1 MLPNDLGK
9 KMIQHILDFLFSQ
22 PEFSNKNENCMMN
35 ILAREPALIHIFF
48 TDGTNYFIKVA
59 TEHIVNSAQKQEETT
74 PNKFTEDKSLFSS
87 VRRIGRE
94 YDALVKYSE
103 IYPSLLPE
111 IIFFRKFDRHAIL
124 VTKGIK
130 HSAVNLNDIL
140 RAKLSIRRQ
149 IQHLLIGRDRIIS
162 TDKNE
167 LNNLALVLDHALNS
181 LPAYLLQN
189 FQKIRLAHD
198 WDEMLVTLPLIP
210 QHGDLAV
217 NNFGLTSTGLVLF
230 DWEDY
235 AFINTPGF
243 DLSILLVSGC
253 RFDISKLVSLIEND
267 FNQSHNNSFLQPI
280 IEGIG
285 IKPSQFYDL
294 MLINLIIFYQLKC
307 QHGYG
312 KDIID
317 STENALKVLSA
328 SIAESRSVI

>member
-1 MLPNDLGK
+1 
-9 KMIQHILDFLFSQ
+9 MIQHILDFLFSQ
-22 PEFSNKNENCMMN
+22 PEFSNKNENCKMN
-35 ILAREPALIHIFF
+35 ILIREPVLLHIFF
-48 TDGTNYFIKVA
+48 TDGTDYFIKVA
-59 TEHIVNSAQKQEETT
+59 TEHIDHSVQIQEESI
-74 PNKFTEDKSLFSS
+74 PSKVTEEKGLFSS
-87 VRRIGRE
+87 VRRISRE

-111 IIFFRKFDRHAIL
+111 TIFFRKFDRHAIL

-140 RAKLSIRRQ
+140 RAKPSIRCQ

-162 TDKNE
+162 TDRNE

-189 FQKIRLAHD
+189 FQKIRLTHD
-198 WDEMLVTLPLIP
+198 WDEMLATLPLVP

-217 NNFGLTSTGLVLF
+217 NNFGLTATGLVLF

-235 AFINTPGF
+235 AFIKTPGF
-243 DLSILLVSGC
+243 DLSILLMSGC

-267 FNQSHNNSFLQPI
+267 FNQSNNNSFLQPI

-307 QHGYG
+307 HHGYG

-317 STENALKVLSA
+317 STENALKLLS
-328 SIAESRSVI
+328 SSVAESESLI

>member
-1 MLPNDLGK
+1 
-9 KMIQHILDFLFSQ
+9 MIQHILDFLFVQ
-22 PEFSNKNENCMMN
+22 PEFSNKNENCMTN
-35 ILAREPALIHIFF
+35 ILAREPVLLHIFF
-48 TDGTNYFIKVA
+48 TDGTDYFIKVA
-59 TEHIVNSAQKQEETT
+59 TEHIDNSIQIQEESVSH
-74 PNKFTEDKSLFSS
+74 KVAEEKDLYSS

-94 YDALVKYSE
+94 YDALVKYSK
-103 IYPSLLPE
+103 IYPNLLPE
-111 IIFFRKFDRHAIL
+111 TIFFRKFDRHAIL
-124 VTKGIK
+124 VTKGIR

-140 RAKLSIRRQ
+140 RAKPSIRSQ

-162 TDKNE
+162 TDRNE
-167 LNNLALVLDHALNS
+167 LSNLALVLDHALNS
-181 LPAYLLQN
+181 LPAYLIQN
-189 FQKIRLAHD
+189 FQNIRLAHN

-210 QHGDLAV
+210 QHGDLAL

-235 AFINTPGF
+235 AFIKTPGF

-253 RFDISKLVSLIEND
+253 RFDISKLVLLIEND

-285 IKPSQFYDL
+285 IKSSQFYDL

-312 KDIID
+312 KEIID
-317 STENALKVLSA
+317 STENALKILA
-328 SIAESRSVI
+328 SSIGES